1 MSDTLQAVARALAAD
16 VQQLSAVGHNVANI
30 NTPGYRGVRVQ
41 PGFDPANFDAAGAA
55 RNGSAPA
62 DATPLGAD
70 PLAAARTRID
80 QRDGTLMQTA
90 RSLDLALQGEGFFA
104 VERAGRSLLTRSG
117 AFRVDADGA
126 LVNAVGDR
134 VLGESGPILL
144 GEPGAA
150 AGLRVDAT
158 GELWSADRRSLG
170 RLELV
175 VAADAAALRP
185 AGDGAY
191 AYEGERGEWRGR
203 VVQGALESANV
214 DAAAET
220 LRLIETTRHAESV
233 QRAISIYDK
242 AMDAGI
248 NRIGD
253 N

>member
-41 PGFDPANFDAAGAA
+41 PGFEPARFDPAGAA
-55 RNGSAPA
+55 QPGAMQI
-62 DATPLGAD
+62 GAD
-70 PLAAARTRID
+70 PLAATQTRID
-80 QRDGTLMQTA
+80 QRNGTLMQTA

-104 VERAGRSLLTRSG
+104 VERAGRTLLTRSG

-126 LVNAVGDR
+126 LVNAFGDR

-150 AGLRVDAT
+150 AGLRVDAN

-170 RLELV
+170 RLDLV
-175 VAADAAALRP
+175 AAADAAALRP

-191 AYEGERGEWRGR
+191 AYEGERGQWRGR

>member
-41 PGFDPANFDAAGAA
+41 PGVEPARFDPTGAA
-55 RNGSAPA
+55 QPGAMQI
-62 DATPLGAD
+62 GAD
-70 PLAAARTRID
+70 PLAATQTRID

-90 RSLDLALQGEGFFA
+90 RSLDLALQGEGFFV
-104 VERAGRSLLTRSG
+104 VERAGRTLLTRSG

-134 VLGESGPILL
+134 VLGESGPILP

-150 AGLRVDAT
+150 AGLRVDAN

-170 RLELV
+170 RLDLV
-175 VAADAAALRP
+175 AAADAGALRP

>member
-41 PGFDPANFDAAGAA
+41 PGVEPARFDPTGAA
-55 RNGSAPA
+55 QPGAMQI
-62 DATPLGAD
+62 GAD
-70 PLAAARTRID
+70 PLAATQTRID

-90 RSLDLALQGEGFFA
+90 RSLDLALQGEGFFV
-104 VERAGRSLLTRSG
+104 VERAGRTLLTRSG

-150 AGLRVDAT
+150 AGLRVDAN

-170 RLELV
+170 RLDLV
-175 VAADAAALRP
+175 AAADAGALRP

>member
-41 PGFDPANFDAAGAA
+41 PGFEPARFDPAGAA
-55 RNGSAPA
+55 QPGPMQI
-62 DATPLGAD
+62 GAD
-70 PLAAARTRID
+70 PLAATQTRID

-104 VERAGRSLLTRSG
+104 VERAGRTLLTRSG

-150 AGLRVDAT
+150 AGLRVDAN

-170 RLELV
+170 RLDLIA
-175 VAADAAALRP
+175 AADAGALRP

-191 AYEGERGEWRGR
+191 AYEGERGQWRGR

>member
-41 PGFDPANFDAAGAA
+41 PGVEPARFDPTGAA
-55 RNGSAPA
+55 QPGPMQI
-62 DATPLGAD
+62 GAD
-70 PLAAARTRID
+70 PLAATQTRID

-104 VERAGRSLLTRSG
+104 VERAGRTLLTRSG

-150 AGLRVDAT
+150 AGLRVDAN

-170 RLELV
+170 RLDLV
-175 VAADAAALRP
+175 AAADAGALRP

-191 AYEGERGEWRGR
+191 AYEGERGQWRGR

>member
-41 PGFDPANFDAAGAA
+41 PGFEPARFDPAGAA
-55 RNGSAPA
+55 QPGPMQI
-62 DATPLGAD
+62 GAD
-70 PLAAARTRID
+70 PLAATQTRID

-104 VERAGRSLLTRSG
+104 VERAGRTLLTRSG

-150 AGLRVDAT
+150 AGLRVDAN

-170 RLELV
+170 RLDLV
-175 VAADAAALRP
+175 AAADAGALRP

>member
-41 PGFDPANFDAAGAA
+41 PGFDPARFDSAGAA
-55 RNGSAPA
+55 PTGSASA
-62 DATPLGAD
+62 GAQIGAD
-70 PLAAARTRID
+70 PLTTTQTRLD

-104 VERAGRSLLTRSG
+104 VERAGRTLLTRAG

-150 AGLRVDAT
+150 AGLRVDAN
-158 GELWSADRRSLG
+158 GELWNAERRSLG
-170 RLELV
+170 RLDLV